1 INRLAAWVVGSRA
14 TLKALL
20 QSMLAPIS
28 DLKKAE
34 QEGNYTKRLAVTEE
48 LKSYPFG
55 AVWDYYCQESGV
67 PVGADWLNEIVS
79 YEKDVLLKR

>member
-20 QSMLAPIS
+20 QAFLSPIN

-34 QEGNYTKRLAVTEE
+34 LEGNYTMRLAVTEE

-67 PVGADWLNEIVS
+67 PVGTDWLKEVVQ
-79 YEKDVLLKR
+79 YENKFLLNR